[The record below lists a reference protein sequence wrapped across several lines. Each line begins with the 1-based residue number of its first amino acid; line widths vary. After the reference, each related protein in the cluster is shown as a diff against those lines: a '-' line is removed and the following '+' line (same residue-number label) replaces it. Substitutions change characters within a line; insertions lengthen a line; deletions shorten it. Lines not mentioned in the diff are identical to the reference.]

1 MGFFRQE
8 YESGLPFP
16 SPAGTLPNS
25 KTGFLFFFLVKKVMT
40 AMQGRLKAAS
50 GILCKQ
56 AHPVHQ
62 VSSSLREET
71 LGELP

>member
-8 YESGLPFP
+8 YKSGLPFP

-25 KTGFLFFFLVKKVMT
+25 KTGLLVFLVKKDMT